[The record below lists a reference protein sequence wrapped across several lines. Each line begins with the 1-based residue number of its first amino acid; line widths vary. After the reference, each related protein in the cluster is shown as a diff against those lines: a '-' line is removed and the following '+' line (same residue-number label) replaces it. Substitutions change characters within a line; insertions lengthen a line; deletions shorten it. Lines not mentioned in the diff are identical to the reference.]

1 MANFIAVNPA
11 SNLITGV
18 ISSHYTPVDTKTTR
32 FFRATD
38 DDLSVYYRLHKKL
51 SAGDCVDFADL
62 LTARKTYRAKRKII
76 APDPIGFDRLPAEHL
91 QTFKEDALRMVQ
103 QGKSLS
109 FVCYALRCSEREALK
124 LTGLQPEDF
133 GEDSEALS
141 PEIQHM
147 LKKRQEKKQ
156 AQKEH
161 NA

>member
-1 MANFIAVNPA
+1 MSNFIAVNPA

-32 FFRATD
+32 FFKASE
-38 DDLSVYYRLHKKL
+38 DDLSIYYRLLRKL
-51 SAGDCVDFADL
+51 KDGDCVDFADL
-62 LTARKTYRAKRKII
+62 LKARKTYRAKRNII
-76 APDPIGFDRLPAEHL
+76 APDPISFDRLPAEHL
-91 QTFKEDALRMVQ
+91 HTLKDDALRMVK

-109 FVCYALRCSEREALK
+109 FVCYALRCTEREALK

-147 LKKRQEKKQ
+147 LKKRQEAKEKK
-156 AQKEH
+156 KEH
-161 NA
+161 NV